1 MLIIPAIDLLAGEVV
16 RLKEGQREQATVYS
30 QRPWELA
37 GEFTRAGAR
46 RLHVVDLDGAF
57 AGRPVQAALVTE
69 IVAMAGGVPVEV
81 GGGVRD
87 QASLEAVFAT
97 GAALAVLGTAAIRE
111 PAFVEA
117 ACRRHPGR
125 VVVAV
130 DARDGKVAVDGWTS
144 QSEVDV
150 TELALRAVDWGAESI
165 LYTDIARDGLRSG
178 PNLPATE
185 RLQKNLGRTPVI
197 ASGGISSLDDLRALQ
212 AAGVAACIIGRALY
226 DGVFTIA
233 EALAAC

>member
-130 DARDGKVAVDGWTS
+130 DARDGTVAVDGWTS

-226 DGVFTIA
+226 VGVFTIA